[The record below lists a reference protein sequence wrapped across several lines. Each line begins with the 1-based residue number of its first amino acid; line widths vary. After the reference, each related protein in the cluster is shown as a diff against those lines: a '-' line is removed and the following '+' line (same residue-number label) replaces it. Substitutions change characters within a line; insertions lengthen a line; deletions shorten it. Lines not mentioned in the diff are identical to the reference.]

1 MEKNYG
7 TASGTGL
14 RKLFTGA
21 NKKLMIVI
29 CVQSCILLLMLIGAY
44 FYLVHPH
51 VKFFFVSPKVY
62 HGIGYHESG
71 IASQNDQMVDAH
83 YGNFLEG
90 YEYFGFDQYE
100 IVDFYYVDNSH
111 RSSHMGEVPSFYVFD
126 LDVGDA
132 RQELIEYIT
141 TIGVSC
147 ENLDYLF
154 NKPDVELYI
163 LPGHQF
169 SLRDQFLCA
178 FSREGGYVRYMVMT
192 PSMDVY
198 TIGNIHHNLLWYSK
212 LDWDAIS
219 GQ

>member
-1 MEKNYG
+1 MEKSCWM
-7 TASGTGL
+7 TSGTGL
-14 RKLFTGA
+14 RRLFTGE
-21 NKKLMIVI
+21 NKKLMIII
-29 CVQSCILLLMLIGAY
+29 CIQSCTLLMMFIGAY

-51 VKFFFVSPKVY
+51 VKYFFVSAKVY
-62 HGIGYHESG
+62 HGMEHYESG
-71 IASQNDQMVDAH
+71 VASQNGQNVDAH

-100 IVDFYYVDNSH
+100 IADFYYVDNSH
-111 RSSHMGEVPSFYVFD
+111 RSSNMGEVSSFYVFD
-126 LDVGDA
+126 LDVGDS

-147 ENLDYLF
+147 GNLDYLF

-163 LPGHQF
+163 LPGDQF

-192 PSMDVY
+192 ESENVY
-198 TIGNIHHNLLWYSK
+198 TKENIHHNLLWDSK
-212 LDWDAIS
+212 LTWDAVS
-219 GQ
+219 GE